1 MRALIVVDLQYD
13 FLPGGALAVSQGDAT
28 VPVANRM
35 MPKFELVVA
44 TQDWHPAN
52 HGSFASQY
60 PGKQPGEFINLN
72 GLQQILWPDHCIQDS
87 HGAEFHQDLDQSRIH
102 KIFPKGT
109 DPGIDSYSGFYDNAH
124 RQATGLGDYLKTKG
138 VNEIYILGLAT
149 DYCVKFTAL
158 DAIGLGFT
166 TTVIVDGCR
175 GVNLQAE
182 DTDKA
187 IAEMQSAGVR
197 IVQSAEVSET

>member
-60 PGKQPGEFINLN
+60 PGKQPGEFIDLN

-109 DPGIDSYSGFYDNAH
+109 DPWY
-124 RQATGLGDYLKTKG
+124 RQ
-138 VNEIYILGLAT
+138 
-149 DYCVKFTAL
+149 
-158 DAIGLGFT
+158 
-166 TTVIVDGCR
+166 
-175 GVNLQAE
+175 LQWFL
-182 DTDKA
+182 
-187 IAEMQSAGVR
+187 
-197 IVQSAEVSET
+197 